1 MHDEFVVWF
10 PPDPRRFQ
18 VFICYP
24 LIFTIL
30 HSIGLCRLIL
40 FCSWLFSLLFT
51 ASHTALVLPRNRLN
65 FKNKR
70 TTKPWS
76 SNTIWHTKTLEQL
89 WHFLFDSLCFT
100 FSKINS
106 FNSGVS
112 RLGGSIHPHGNPRYS
127 WKKIRILFS
136 LFEAWYKTSFS
147 GSMFVCLPWAITNWI
162 WEMFSFKN
170 TGNPIA
176 FTETKAW
183 PWHW

>member
-1 MHDEFVVWF
+1 MISSG
-10 PPDPRRFQ
+10 PT
-18 VFICYP
+18 P
-24 LIFTIL
+24 LSGLHLWPIDLHYSALNRSLPSYSFLQLTVQFAL
-30 HSIGLCRLIL
+30 HSFPHCP
-40 FCSWLFSLLFT
+40 CFT
-51 ASHTALVLPRNRLN
+51 PKSSQLKK
-65 FKNKR
+65 KNR

-76 SNTIWHTKTLEQL
+76 SNTIWHTKTLELL

-136 LFEAWYKTSFS
+136 LFEACYKTSFS